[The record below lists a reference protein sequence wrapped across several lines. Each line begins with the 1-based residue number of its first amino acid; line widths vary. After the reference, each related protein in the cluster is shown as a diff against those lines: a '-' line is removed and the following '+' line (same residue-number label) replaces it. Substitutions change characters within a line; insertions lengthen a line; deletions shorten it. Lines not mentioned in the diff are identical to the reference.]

1 MTTFFKDTA
10 ETFTEKI
17 LPKAQTSTNPTQP
30 RALRATPRNHQR
42 LTRANTQGLI
52 PTPLQNYITK
62 TYKGEKRTPEGTQP
76 TSEGVNPP
84 KQTASETWY
93 SHPRKRIN
101 IRQTEKRFPRQ
112 RSPRLHPIQA
122 DTSPMVV
129 EVEHTVEA
137 LQTPIPTHTPQKPM
151 IIEEDPAV
159 TSPTRNN
166 RTSLHT
172 PRMITQEALQA
183 VAFDIMTHRLS
194 SFTPSKMK

>member
-1 MTTFFKDTA
+1 
-10 ETFTEKI
+10 
-17 LPKAQTSTNPTQP
+17 
-30 RALRATPRNHQR
+30 
-42 LTRANTQGLI
+42 
-52 PTPLQNYITK
+52 
-62 TYKGEKRTPEGTQP
+62 
-76 TSEGVNPP
+76 
-84 KQTASETWY
+84 
-93 SHPRKRIN
+93 
-101 IRQTEKRFPRQ
+101 
-112 RSPRLHPIQA
+112 
-122 DTSPMVV
+122 MVV